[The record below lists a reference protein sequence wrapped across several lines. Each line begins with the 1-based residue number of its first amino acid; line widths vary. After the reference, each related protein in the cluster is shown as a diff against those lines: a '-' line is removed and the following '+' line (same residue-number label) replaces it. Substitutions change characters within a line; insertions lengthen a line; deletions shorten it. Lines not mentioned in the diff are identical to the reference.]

1 MKNWSGNG
9 LVEYVGQ
16 WMSHEWEDKINY
28 EVGQYI
34 EGLSPHYLDV
44 TLVDQSRKINITRNG
59 KESQTFDV
67 IKNNC
72 HKTFM
77 ICTLPL
83 SWNVIS
89 VFQGKKITTEPCKT
103 VVGQFLNS

>member
-44 TLVDQSRKINITRNG
+44 TLV
-59 KESQTFDV
+59 ESKQ
-67 IKNNC
+67 KN
-72 HKTFM
+72 
-77 ICTLPL
+77 
-83 SWNVIS
+83 
-89 VFQGKKITTEPCKT
+89 
-103 VVGQFLNS
+103 